1 MFSTPKKYEKYEN
14 LWISKYYCNKEP
26 NKWGIWEG
34 LREILQNQFDGI
46 KKRIGQKSKIKVI
59 PKNEYLY
66 NGIKYQFEFDFM
78 SNEPNDKT
86 LYGTI
91 KYDRSNKRL
100 IVQNLGTLKRSD
112 LLLGGIG
119 EKANTKDEE
128 IIGRHGEGMK
138 IGALGF
144 VRNNKK
150 ENKEGKNFRI
160 YTNGEMWHFII
171 VEDKGF
177 PKENKADKYIK
188 CLKVGIEKDNNVNHK
203 DKVTVEISPIDLE
216 NEWIKYLD
224 RILWLIKWQKDEKL
238 NLGIIKAIDEQGKEF
253 GEIFLSEKYRNKI
266 YVKDIFVQEF
276 TEKDN
281 TSVKCFFGFN
291 TDLDLDRDRN
301 AIKDLDKRNI
311 LFSKILSNILKRRED
326 IRKEITNSFTYNLF
340 NDYLKHIVYLIE
352 NDYIMIRHI
361 IDPGNLR
368 QKEKDDI
375 WDYLEEY
382 KYKEPEYG
390 KIKKKQ
396 MLYTPYI
403 GSLNYFL
410 NQKQLPK
417 EFYPYHGIGCGL
429 TWHVLV
435 GCSSCKCCSSYYKSY
450 EAIYNDKVKKAQ
462 IVNEPNELKGT
473 LDKITEKLKNC
484 KSDYKRE
491 YIKFKKYE
499 FQFDNSNANSDP
511 RDKIVDFDNKNIYFS
526 ESLKNS
532 INNVDTKNWIFKMI
546 INTYHIDL
554 FELCKL

>member
-46 KKRIGQKSKIKVI
+46 KKKIGKKSKIKVI

-66 NGIKYQFEFDFM
+66 NGIKYQFEFDFI
-78 SNEPNDKT
+78 SNDPNDKT
-86 LYGTI
+86 LYGI
-91 KYDRSNKRL
+91 IRYDRSNKRL
-100 IVQNLGTLKRSD
+100 IIQNLGTLKRSD

-119 EKANTKDEE
+119 EKSKTVDEE

-150 ENKEGKNFRI
+150 EKKKGKNFRI
-160 YTNGEMWHFII
+160 YTNGEMWHFIL
-171 VEDKGF
+171 VEDNGF
-177 PKENKADKYIK
+177 PKENKANKYIK
-188 CLKVGIEKDNNVNHK
+188 RLKIGIEKDNDLSHK

-238 NLGIIKAIDEQGKEF
+238 NLGLIKAINEKGEVF
-253 GEIFLSEKYRNKI
+253 GEIFLSEKYRNRI

-311 LFSKILSNILKRRED
+311 LFSKILSNILKRRGD
-326 IRKEITNSFTYNLF
+326 IMKEITNPFTYNLF

-361 IDPGNLR
+361 IDPGNLG
-368 QKEKDDI
+368 QKEIDDI
-375 WDYLEEY
+375 WDYLEEF
-382 KYKEPEYG
+382 KYEEADYG

-396 MLYTPYI
+396 MLYSPYV
-403 GSLNYFL
+403 GNLNSFL

-417 EFYPYHGIGCGL
+417 EFYPYHPIGCWL

-435 GCSSCKCCSSYYKSY
+435 GCDNCKCQSSYYKSY
-450 EAIYNDKVKKAQ
+450 VSLYNEKVKKAQ
-462 IVNEPNELKGT
+462 IVNEPNELKET
-473 LDKITEKLKNC
+473 LNKITEKLKNC

-491 YIKFKKYE
+491 YIKFKKFD
-499 FQFDNSNANSDP
+499 FQFDNTNANMDP
-511 RDKIVDFDNKNIYFS
+511 RDKIVDFDGKIIYFS
-526 ESLKNS
+526 ESLKNC
-532 INNVDTKNWIFKMI
+532 INDVDIKNWVFKMI

-554 FELCKL
+554 FELCK